1 MARIL
6 VSLLLSLAL
15 VISVF
20 STDRRERKPP
30 TLQEKQRYT
39 PYLSPLLLPGF
50 LMALLLLAPLITG
63 VEKAAQLTL
72 SVCFGIFLHISIYYI
87 LLLLL
92 LPLLRKWFSA
102 RACGVLWLI
111 PNYLYITQATYM
123 ELPAPKWVIHP
134 PTGLILPLFSLWF
147 TGVLLYL
154 GFKILEHIR
163 FRRKILKTAAPVSDE
178 NTLAIWEQVRIESHY
193 DAPHLRLLRSPMV
206 ATPLSLGLFRRT
218 LLLVLPQKDYTA
230 SELKFIFQH
239 ELIHLCRQDNAT
251 KFFMVFCTAVCWFN
265 PLMWAAMKKSSQ
277 DLELSCD
284 ETVLLNK
291 DRDARQAYARLIL
304 SSAGHSQGF
313 TTCLSPG
320 AATLRYRLRHIVT
333 PARKLTGGILVGLCF
348 FLLCMTCGYVALAY
362 ETGTGV
368 EIIFSQSPQSA
379 YELQYITWQ
388 QDGLAMEK
396 DCENPEALRQF
407 LSELK
412 LSKITGNYSFQ
423 PSNPHIFIAYATP
436 QGKQMAM
443 YLTGQK
449 LTITYFEKDL
459 RQESYYLEATPDWG
473 YLSSLLS

>member
-15 VISVF
+15 VVSIF
-20 STDRRERKPP
+20 SADRRERKSP
-30 TLQEKQRYT
+30 TLQETQRYT

-50 LMALLLLAPLITG
+50 LMALLLLAPFITG
-63 VEKAAQLTL
+63 IEKAAQMTL
-72 SVCFGIFLHISIYYI
+72 SVCFGIFLHISVYYI

-92 LPLLRKWFSA
+92 LPLLRKKISA

-134 PTGLILPLFSLWF
+134 PTGLILPLFFLWL
-147 TGVLLYL
+147 TGCILYL

-163 FRRKILKTAAPVSDE
+163 FRHEILKKATPVSDE
-178 NTLAIWEQVRIESHY
+178 ETLTLWNQVRTECHY
-193 DAPHLRLLRSPMV
+193 DAPHLRLLRSPSV
-206 ATPLSLGLFRRT
+206 STPLSLGLFRRT
-218 LLLVLPQKDYTA
+218 LLLVLPQRDYTET
-230 SELKFIFQH
+230 ELRFIFQH

-284 ETVLLNK
+284 ETVLLNEGK
-291 DRDARQAYARLIL
+291 NARQEYARLIL

-320 AATLRYRLRHIVT
+320 AATLRYRLRHIVA

-362 ETGTGV
+362 ETGIGD
-368 EIIFSQSPQSA
+368 EIIFSQSPQSS

-388 QDGLAMEK
+388 QDGIAMEK

-407 LSELK
+407 LSDLE

-423 PSNPHIFIAYATP
+423 PSNPHVFFMYATP
-436 QGKQMAM
+436 QGKQLAL
-443 YLTGQK
+443 YLDGRE
-449 LTITYFEKDL
+449 LTISYFEKDL
-459 RQESYYLEATPDWG
+459 RQESYYVETVPDWA
-473 YLSSLLS
+473 YLSSLLF